1 MEVLNHHEYY
11 GGSHKDDR
19 YFSLAWTITVADAG
33 VSCVLALLSVF
44 GLCSLSARE
53 DERLPDCN
61 REKSRK
67 NKKKRNTSRCTG
79 CNIVS
84 FEFLMP

>member
-1 MEVLNHHEYY
+1 MDVLNHHEYY

-53 DERLPDCN
+53 DERLPGCN
-61 REKSRK
+61 REKVGKTR
-67 NKKKRNTSRCTG
+67 KKKYNQVYG
-79 CNIVS
+79 
-84 FEFLMP
+84 L